1 MIDGLIE
8 GTGHMTIKTKPFDA
22 ADYLD
27 TAADQ
32 ADLLSDAVDSGDPR
46 YIAYALGA
54 VARARGGIAKLARE
68 AGMNRQA
75 LHKALSE
82 GGNPTLETV
91 LKVLK
96 ALGLQMRIEAAE
108 AA

>member
-1 MIDGLIE
+1 MGI
-8 GTGHMTIKTKPFDA
+8 TTRPFDA
-22 ADYLD
+22 AEYLEG
-27 TAADQ
+27 AADQ
-32 ADLLSDAVDSGDPR
+32 ADLLNDAVDSGDPR

-54 VARARGGIAKLARE
+54 VARARGGIGKLARE
-68 AGMNRQA
+68 ADMNRQA

-82 GGNPTLETV
+82 DGNPTLETV

-96 ALGLQMRIEAAE
+96 ALGLRMRIEAAE

>member
-1 MIDGLIE
+1 MPL
-8 GTGHMTIKTKPFDA
+8 KTRPFDA

-32 ADLLSDAVDSGDPR
+32 ADLLSDALDSGDPR

-54 VARARGGIAKLARE
+54 VARARGGIARLARE

-75 LHKALSE
+75 LPKALSE
-82 GGNPTLETV
+82 NGNPTLDTV

-96 ALGLQMRIEAAE
+96 ALGLQMRIKAREAA
-108 AA
+108 

>member
-1 MIDGLIE
+1 
-8 GTGHMTIKTKPFDA
+8 MTARGMADASRPFDA

-54 VARARGGIAKLARE
+54 VARARGALRPGSGQAGARSRHD
-68 AGMNRQA
+68 RQA

-82 GGNPTLETV
+82 DGNPTLETV

>member
-1 MIDGLIE
+1 MPL
-8 GTGHMTIKTKPFDA
+8 KARPFDA

-32 ADLLSDAVDSGDPR
+32 ADLLSDAIDSGDPR

-82 GGNPTLETV
+82 NGNPTLDTV
-91 LKVLK
+91 LRVLK
-96 ALGLQMRIEAAE
+96 ALGLQMRIEARE

>member
-1 MIDGLIE
+1 
-8 GTGHMTIKTKPFDA
+8 MTIEARPFDA

-32 ADLLSDAVDSGDPR
+32 ADLLSDALDSGDPR

-82 GGNPTLETV
+82 NGNPTLDTV
-91 LKVLK
+91 LRVLK
-96 ALGLQMRIEAAE
+96 ALGLQMRIEAK
-108 AA
+108 AAA

>member
-1 MIDGLIE
+1 MD
-8 GTGHMTIKTKPFDA
+8 IKTRPFDA
-22 ADYLD
+22 AKYID

-82 GGNPTLETV
+82 DGNPTLDTV

-96 ALGLQMRIEAAE
+96 ALGLHMRIEE
-108 AA
+108 AAPDEREVAAA

>member
-1 MIDGLIE
+1 M
-8 GTGHMTIKTKPFDA
+8 GTSTRPFDA
-22 ADYLD
+22 AEYLES
-27 TAADQ
+27 AADQ
-32 ADLLSDAVDSGDPR
+32 ADLLNDAVESGDPR

-54 VARARGGIAKLARE
+54 VARARGGIAKLARDS
-68 AGMNRQA
+68 GLSRQA

-82 GGNPTLETV
+82 DGNPTLDTV

-96 ALGLQMRIEAAE
+96 ALGLHMRIEEAE

>member
-1 MIDGLIE
+1 MA
-8 GTGHMTIKTKPFDA
+8 TATRPFDA
-22 ADYLD
+22 ADYIE

-46 YIAYALGA
+46 YIVYALGA

-68 AGMNRQA
+68 AGMNRQV
-75 LHKALSE
+75 LHEALSE
-82 GGNPTLETV
+82 DGNPTLDTV

-96 ALGLQMRIEAAE
+96 ALGLQLRIEEVETE

>member
-1 MIDGLIE
+1 MVTRIQ
-8 GTGHMTIKTKPFDA
+8 PFDA
-22 ADYLD
+22 AHYLEG
-27 TAADQ
+27 AADQ

-82 GGNPTLETV
+82 DGNPTLDTV
-91 LKVLK
+91 LKVLR
-96 ALGLQMRIEAAE
+96 ALGLHMRIEEMPDGGGLEAAE
-108 AA
+108 

>member
-1 MIDGLIE
+1 MAHIDIP
-8 GTGHMTIKTKPFDA
+8 TRPFDVA
-22 ADYLD
+22 NYIE

-32 ADLLSDAVDSGDPR
+32 ADILSDAVDSGDPR

-82 GGNPTLETV
+82 DGNPTLDTV
-91 LKVLK
+91 LKVLR
-96 ALGLQMRIEAAE
+96 ALGLHMKIEEGPGESDLEAAG
-108 AA
+108 

>member
-1 MIDGLIE
+1 
-8 GTGHMTIKTKPFDA
+8 MTMKTKPFDA

-82 GGNPTLETV
+82 DGNPTLETV

>member
-1 MIDGLIE
+1 
-8 GTGHMTIKTKPFDA
+8 MTIKTKPFDA

>member
-1 MIDGLIE
+1 MPL
-8 GTGHMTIKTKPFDA
+8 KVRPFDA

-32 ADLLSDAVDSGDPR
+32 ADLLSDAIDSGDPR

-82 GGNPTLETV
+82 NGNPTLDTV
-91 LKVLK
+91 LRVLK

>member
-1 MIDGLIE
+1 MS
-8 GTGHMTIKTKPFDA
+8 IKTKPFDA

-27 TAADQ
+27 TSADQ

-82 GGNPTLETV
+82 NGNPTLETV

-96 ALGLQMRIEAAE
+96 ALGLHMRIEEAE